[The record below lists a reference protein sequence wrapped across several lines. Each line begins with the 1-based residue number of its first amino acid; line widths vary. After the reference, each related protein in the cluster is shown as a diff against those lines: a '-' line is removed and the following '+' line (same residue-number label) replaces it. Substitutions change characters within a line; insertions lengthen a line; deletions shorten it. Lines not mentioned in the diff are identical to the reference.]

1 MIFYQPEKRDRVL
14 LPHDPFK
21 ALVAP
26 RPIGWISTRSPAG
39 EVNSAPYSFFNAFG
53 GAPPLIGFSSEGPK
67 DSETF
72 AEETGE
78 FVWNMA
84 SAALGE
90 AMNASSASL
99 SRGESEFEFAGL
111 EMADCVLVKAP
122 RVAASPCSLEC
133 KVTEIFHL
141 RDMDGA
147 KIGNILTIGQV
158 VGVHLD
164 EFFIREG
171 EFDLAAANPIMRCGY
186 AGDYAK
192 IGAMFKMKRP
202 E

>member
-1 MIFYQPEKRDRVL
+1 MIFYQPDKRDRVL
-14 LPHDPFK
+14 LPRDPFK

-39 EVNSAPYSFFNAFG
+39 EVNLAPYSFFNAFG
-53 GAPPLIGFSSEGPK
+53 GAPPLIAFSSEGPK

-78 FVWNMA
+78 FVWNMTSA
-84 SAALGE
+84 SLGE

-99 SRGESEFEFAGL
+99 SRGDSEFEYAGL

-141 RDMDGA
+141 KDMHGA
-147 KIGNILTIGQV
+147 KIGNILTVGQV

-164 EFFIREG
+164 EFFIRDG
-171 EFDLAAANPIMRCGY
+171 QFDLAAASPIMRCGY

-192 IGAMFKMKRP
+192 MGPMFKMDRP
-202 E
+202 G

>member
-1 MIFYQPEKRDRVL
+1 MIFYQPDKRDRVL

-39 EVNSAPYSFFNAFG
+39 EVNLAPYSFFNAFG

-78 FVWNMA
+78 FVWNMTT
-84 SAALGE
+84 SALGE

-99 SRGESEFEFAGL
+99 SRGESEFEYAGL

-147 KIGNILTIGQV
+147 KIGNILTVGQV

-171 EFDLAAANPIMRCGY
+171 QFDLAAANPIMRCGY

-192 IGAMFKMKRP
+192 MGAMFKMKRP